1 MKRSI
6 RWRIIIPFGILIL
19 AVFSFLGFYSANFV
33 RQTYIN
39 NLQDKLISN
48 DQLICDA
55 LKADLKNKNPQDLI
69 AEKVQYWANLLSAR
83 TTIIAPDG
91 LVLADSHQDPK
102 SMVNHLDRPEVQA
115 ALTEGQGHSIRFSHT
130 LGYEML
136 YTAIPCNENNELL
149 GFVRLSIPL
158 NEVDQRI
165 DQLQRVWTIV
175 LTLVSITSIGLA
187 GIIAFKIAK
196 PLRQLTKASQDLVR
210 TSNQNAIPVDQT
222 TDEISQ
228 LTRTFNH
235 MALSI
240 NEKLAEIESE
250 RAKLSTILQEMSD
263 GVIITD
269 RQGTIQLINKAAI
282 NLFKVSQAEPIGL
295 TLIEVTRQHQIVE
308 LLESC
313 AKNNKTQKV
322 SFEILKTKQFVQ
334 AIASPGS
341 DAMPSLFLFIFHDI
355 TQERKSELTR
365 RDFISNVSHE
375 LRQPLAAIKLLSET
389 LLDGAFDDLPSA
401 KHFLQQI
408 DNEVDSLNNL
418 VNELLELSRAE
429 AGHINLDLRAVNP
442 LDLLKK
448 IQERLHLLAEQDH
461 IDLVIDCP
469 PGLPLIKADKLRLEQ
484 VLMNLVHNAIKFSHP
499 GGEILMKAEVGEAE
513 LIFSVHD
520 DGIGISEEDLPL
532 VFERFFKADRSRS
545 GVGTGLGLSVARYM
559 VEAHGGKI
567 WAESRHGIGSTFF
580 FTIPLLNSALTLP

>member
-269 RQGTIQLINKAAI
+269 RQGTIQLINNAAI

-580 FTIPLLNSALTLP
+580 FTIPLLNTALTLP

>member
-55 LKADLKNKNPQDLI
+55 LKADLKNNNPQDLI

-91 LVLADSHQDPK
+91 LVLADSHEDPK

-196 PLRQLTKASQDLVR
+196 PLRQLTRASQDLVR

-313 AKNNKTQKV
+313 SKNNKTQKV

-389 LLDGAFDDLPSA
+389 LLDGAFDDSTSA

-580 FTIPLLNSALTLP
+580 FTIPLLNTALTLP

>member
-115 ALTEGQGHSIRFSHT
+115 ALTKGQGHSIRFSHT

-282 NLFKVSQAEPIGL
+282 NLFEVSQAEPIGL

-520 DGIGISEEDLPL
+520 DGIGISEEDLLL

-580 FTIPLLNSALTLP
+580 FTIPLLNTALTLP

>member
-1 MKRSI
+1 MLVSM
-6 RWRIIIPFGILIL
+6 LATSL
-19 AVFSFLGFYSANFV
+19 AV
-33 RQTYIN
+33 
-39 NLQDKLISN
+39 
-48 DQLICDA
+48 
-55 LKADLKNKNPQDLI
+55 LI
-69 AEKVQYWANLLSAR
+69 A
-83 TTIIAPDG
+83 
-91 LVLADSHQDPK
+91 
-102 SMVNHLDRPEVQA
+102 
-115 ALTEGQGHSIRFSHT
+115 
-130 LGYEML
+130 
-136 YTAIPCNENNELL
+136 
-149 GFVRLSIPL
+149 
-158 NEVDQRI
+158 
-165 DQLQRVWTIV
+165 LQ
-175 LTLVSITSIGLA
+175 
-187 GIIAFKIAK
+187 IAK
-196 PLRQLTKASQDLVR
+196 PLRQLTKASRDLIDIDES
-210 TSNQNAIPVDQT
+210 TIST
-222 TDEISQ
+222 GSSKDEIFQ
-228 LTRTFNH
+228 LTQTFNH

-240 NEKLAEIESE
+240 NQKLSDLETE

-341 DAMPSLFLFIFHDI
+341 DATPSLFLFIFHDI

-429 AGHINLDLRAVNP
+429 AGHINLELRAVNS
-442 LDLLKK
+442 LDLLEK
-448 IQERLHLLAEQDH
+448 IHERLHLLAEQDN
-461 IDLVIDCP
+461 INLVIDCP
-469 PGLPLIKADKLRLEQ
+469 AVLPLIKADKLRLEQ
-484 VLMNLVHNAIKFSHP
+484 VFLNLVHNAIKFSHP
-499 GGEILMKAEVGEAE
+499 GGEILMKAEVGDTE

-567 WAESRHGIGSTFF
+567 WAESRQGMGSTFF
-580 FTIPLLNSALTLP
+580 FTIPFLNSPLTLP

>member
-6 RWRIIIPFGILIL
+6 RWRFIIPFGILIL

-55 LKADLKNKNPQDLI
+55 LKADLKNNNPQDLI

-91 LVLADSHQDPK
+91 LVLADSHEDPK

-115 ALTEGQGHSIRFSHT
+115 AIIEDQGHSIRFSHT

-136 YTAIPCNENNELL
+136 YTATTCEDDGNLL
-149 GFVRLSIPL
+149 GYVRLSIPL
-158 NEVDQRI
+158 TEVQQRI
-165 DQLQRVWTIV
+165 AQLQRVWSGV
-175 LTLVSITSIGLA
+175 VVLVSMLATSLA
-187 GIIAFKIAK
+187 VLIALQIAK
-196 PLRQLTKASQDLVR
+196 PLRQLTKASRDLIDIDES
-210 TSNQNAIPVDQT
+210 TIST
-222 TDEISQ
+222 GSSKDEIFQ
-228 LTRTFNH
+228 LTQTFNH

-240 NEKLAEIESE
+240 NQKLSDLETE

-322 SFEILKTKQFVQ
+322 SFEILKTKLFVQ

-429 AGHINLDLRAVNP
+429 AGHINLELRALNS
-442 LDLLKK
+442 LDLLEK
-448 IQERLHLLAEQDH
+448 IHERLHLLAEQDN
-461 IDLVIDCP
+461 INLVIDCP
-469 PGLPLIKADKLRLEQ
+469 AVLPLIKADKLRLEQ
-484 VLMNLVHNAIKFSHP
+484 VFLNLVHNAIKFSHP
-499 GGEILMKAEVGEAE
+499 GGEILMKAEVGDTE

-567 WAESRHGIGSTFF
+567 WAESRQGMGSTFF
-580 FTIPLLNSALTLP
+580 FTIPFLNSPLTLP

>member
-115 ALTEGQGHSIRFSHT
+115 ALTEVQGHSIRFSHT

-282 NLFKVSQAEPIGL
+282 NLFEVSQAEPIGL

-308 LLESC
+308 LLECC

>member
-282 NLFKVSQAEPIGL
+282 NLFEVSQAEPIGL

-580 FTIPLLNSALTLP
+580 FTIPLLNTALTLP

>member
-19 AVFSFLGFYSANFV
+19 AVVTFLGFYSANFV

-39 NLQDKLISN
+39 NLQEKLKSN

-55 LKADLKNKNPQDLI
+55 LKAELKTDNPQDLI

-91 LVLADSHQDPK
+91 LVLADSHEDPK

-115 ALTEGQGHSIRFSHT
+115 AITEDQGHSIRFSHT

-136 YTAIPCNENNELL
+136 YTATTCEDDGNLL
-149 GFVRLSIPL
+149 GYVRLSIPL
-158 NEVDQRI
+158 TEVQQRI
-165 DQLQRVWTIV
+165 AQLQRVWSGV
-175 LTLVSITSIGLA
+175 VVLVSMLATSLA
-187 GIIAFKIAK
+187 VLIALQIAK
-196 PLRQLTKASQDLVR
+196 PLRQLTKASRDLIDIDES
-210 TSNQNAIPVDQT
+210 TIST
-222 TDEISQ
+222 GSSKDEIFQ
-228 LTRTFNH
+228 LTQTFNH

-240 NEKLAEIESE
+240 NQKLSDLETE

-269 RQGTIQLINKAAI
+269 RQGTTQLINKAAI
-282 NLFKVSQAEPIGL
+282 NLFKVSQAEPTGL

-567 WAESRHGIGSTFF
+567 WAESRHGMGSTFF
-580 FTIPLLNSALTLP
+580 FTIPFLNSPLTLP